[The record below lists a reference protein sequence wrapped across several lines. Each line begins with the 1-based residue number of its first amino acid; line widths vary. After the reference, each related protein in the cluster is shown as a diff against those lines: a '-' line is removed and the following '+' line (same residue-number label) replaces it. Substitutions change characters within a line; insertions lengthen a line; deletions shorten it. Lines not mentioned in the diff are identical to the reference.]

1 MNYDLITILI
11 VAGAAAVAFLPTI
24 PLMLLPCVRRL
35 RGGAKAG
42 MWIFACG
49 VYLLTAGLVAAW
61 AGDVIQNRGGDQSV
75 IAFYGYI
82 VVYILAP
89 IFYAVFFREGVR
101 SIVYPIII
109 AVLALFGAV
118 GLGLVPLFYGVNTE
132 FDLLTRVLGVAGTF
146 VPQLAAAALYAV
158 LAKLSHGYVKSGEAD
173 Y

>member
-1 MNYDLITILI
+1 MSYDVILI
-11 VAGAAAVAFLPTI
+11 IIIAALGVVAFLPTI

-42 MWIFACG
+42 MWIFACA
-49 VYLLTAGLVAAW
+49 VYLLNAGLVAAW

-82 VVYILAP
+82 VVYMLAP
-89 IFYAVFFREGVR
+89 IFYSVFFREGKR

-109 AVLALFGAV
+109 AVLALGGAV
-118 GLGLVPLFYGVNTE
+118 GLGLVPLFYGINAE
-132 FDLLTRVLGVAGTF
+132 FDLLTRVLGVAGVF
-146 VPQLAAAALYAV
+146 VPQLAAAAMYAV
-158 LAKLSHGYVKSGEAD
+158 FVKLAHSYYTSGEAD